1 MLALEDLTGCGLE
14 RNPLESPGMAAWTR
28 RREDVGGLSLTV
40 RALPSDGPSLV
51 LLHGLGVSGQVWQ
64 GVGRLLGTFARL
76 VAPDLRGHGES
87 DKPSAGYLPRD
98 YVGDIAALVA
108 HEPSRPLAVIG
119 HSLGAVVAALLAAE
133 RPELMA
139 KVVLIDPPFDPSR
152 PREQIATVEKLR
164 HAEPGALEAE
174 LMRREPGMGELYA
187 KALASLYRTA
197 ADGAFS
203 AVLRAEGGFPA
214 VVAALS
220 NVSIETL
227 VVAADPSLDAALG
240 PEAAERVVSLLPH
253 GRLVTIPGARH
264 AVHASKPRE
273 LVRAIRDLLEV

>member
-1 MLALEDLTGCGLE
+1 MF
-14 RNPLESPGMAAWTR
+14 
-28 RREDVGGLSLTV
+28 
-40 RALPSDGPSLV
+40 
-51 LLHGLGVSGQVWQ
+51 LHGLGVSGAVWQ
-64 GVGRLLGTFARL
+64 GIGRLFGTFARL

-108 HEPSRPLAVIG
+108 HEPARPLAVIG

-139 KVVLIDPPFDPSR
+139 KVILIDPPFDASR
-152 PREQIATVEKLR
+152 PRDHIATVEKLR

-197 ADGAFS
+197 ADGAFN
-203 AVLRAEGGFPA
+203 AMLRAEPGFPA
-214 VVAALS
+214 AVAALP
-220 NVSIETL
+220 NISIETL
-227 VVAADPSLDAALG
+227 VVAADPRLDAALG
-240 PEAAERVVSLLPH
+240 AEAAEHVASLLQH

-264 AVHASKPRE
+264 TVHASKPRE
-273 LVRAIRDLLEV
+273 LVKVVREFLAV

>member
-1 MLALEDLTGCGLE
+1 
-14 RNPLESPGMAAWTR
+14 MAAWTR
-28 RREDVGGLSLTV
+28 RREDVGGLTLTV

-64 GVGRLLGTFARL
+64 GIGRLMGSFARL
-76 VAPDLRGHGES
+76 VAPDLRGHGDS

-133 RPELMA
+133 RPELME
-139 KVVLIDPPFDPSR
+139 KLVLIDPPFDATR
-152 PREQIATVEKLR
+152 PRDHIAIVEKLR
-164 HAEPGALEAE
+164 HAGPGALEAE

-187 KALASLYRTA
+187 KALASLYRSA
-197 ADGAFS
+197 ADGAFA
-203 AVLRAEGGFPA
+203 AVLRGEPGFPA
-214 VVAALS
+214 AVAALRNIS
-220 NVSIETL
+220 VETL

-240 PEAAERVVSLLPH
+240 PEAADHVASILQN
-253 GRLVTIPGARH
+253 GRILTIPGARH

-273 LVRAIRDLLEV
+273 LVRAVRELLAV